1 MIIIKMFEKSLSHN
15 SNPIDFLSK
24 YSNNFG
30 SKNVKPY
37 VNINGNA
44 NNQGY
49 QVQVGSGIGNQRGYI
64 GVHGGIQGGWNSRP
78 SPSIGISGGI
88 RF

>member
-1 MIIIKMFEKSLSHN
+1 MFEQTSSRKLN
-15 SNPIDFLSK
+15 SIDFLQ
-24 YSNNFG
+24 
-30 SKNVKPY
+30 KNAIPKNLNRY

-49 QVQVGSGIGNQRGYI
+49 QVQVGTGVSNQRGYI
-64 GVHGGIQGGWNSRP
+64 GIHGGVQGGWNSRP
-78 SPSIGISGGI
+78 STTIGIGAGI

>member
-1 MIIIKMFEKSLSHN
+1 MFEQTPSRKLN
-15 SNPIDFLSK
+15 SIDFSK
-24 YSNNFG
+24 KNLNNFG
-30 SKNVKPY
+30 PKNFKPY

-49 QVQVGSGIGNQRGYI
+49 QVQVGTGVSNQRGYI
-64 GVHGGIQGGWNSRP
+64 GIHGGVQGGWNSRP
-78 SPSIGISGGI
+78 STSIGIGAGY

>member
-1 MIIIKMFEKSLSHN
+1 MFEQTPSRKLN
-15 SNPIDFLSK
+15 SIDFSH
-24 YSNNFG
+24 
-30 SKNVKPY
+30 KNAIPKNLNRY

-49 QVQVGSGIGNQRGYI
+49 QVQVGTGVSNQRGYI
-64 GVHGGIQGGWNSRP
+64 GIHGGVQGGWNSRP
-78 SPSIGISGGI
+78 STTIGIGAGI

>member
-1 MIIIKMFEKSLSHN
+1 MFEQSLIQK
-15 SNPIDFLSK
+15 SNPINFSQK
-24 YSNNFG
+24 NPSNFG
-30 SKNVKPY
+30 AKNLKPY
-37 VNINGNA
+37 VNFNGNA

-49 QVQVGSGIGNQRGYI
+49 QVQVGTGISNQRGYI

-78 SPSIGISGGI
+78 SPSIGINGSI

>member
-1 MIIIKMFEKSLSHN
+1 MFEQNSSRKSNLVN
-15 SNPIDFLSK
+15 FSK
-24 YSNNFG
+24 KNINNFG
-30 SKNVKPY
+30 AKNLNKY

-49 QVQVGSGIGNQRGYI
+49 QVQVGAGISNQRGYI
-64 GVHGGIQGGWNSRP
+64 GVNGGIQGGWNSRP
-78 SPSIGISGGI
+78 SQSIGISGGI